1 MSCVY
6 RVCVFVSIVCLYLS
20 RVSKE
25 VSATQRLFW
34 LGGKIPSEKK
44 PNIMASSFNKTRLRR
59 RLAAVSFLSNISLD
73 GTYRD
78 TKFGGSGKSSQRSN
92 GNCITGSGGNG
103 SSGSGLYSDDDDD
116 QGNAIDEPPL
126 AESDGQ
132 HYRVNNSGH
141 QHRDSVS
148 SKENNVQ
155 RVRGRNNVH
164 VRAIGKSPD
173 RLSESSD
180 SDSVTK
186 GSFVSKVGSTPMRD
200 R

>member
-1 MSCVY
+1 
-6 RVCVFVSIVCLYLS
+6 
-20 RVSKE
+20 
-25 VSATQRLFW
+25 
-34 LGGKIPSEKK
+34 
-44 PNIMASSFNKTRLRR
+44 MASSFNKTRLRR

-73 GTYRD
+73 GTY

-103 SSGSGLYSDDDDD
+103 SSGSGLYSDDDD
-116 QGNAIDEPPL
+116 GNVIDEPPL
-126 AESDGQ
+126 ADSDGQ

-148 SKENNVQ
+148 SKENKVH

-186 GSFVSKVGSTPMRD
+186 GSVNKVGSTPMRD

>member
-1 MSCVY
+1 
-6 RVCVFVSIVCLYLS
+6 
-20 RVSKE
+20 
-25 VSATQRLFW
+25 
-34 LGGKIPSEKK
+34 
-44 PNIMASSFNKTRLRR
+44 MASLFNKTRLRR

-78 TKFGGSGKSSQRSN
+78 TKFGGSGKSY

-103 SSGSGLYSDDDDD
+103 SSGSGLYSDDDEDH
-116 QGNAIDEPPL
+116 GYAIDEPPL

-148 SKENNVQ
+148 SKENNVH

>member
-1 MSCVY
+1 MEK
-6 RVCVFVSIVCLYLS
+6 FHQ
-20 RVSKE
+20 KN
-25 VSATQRLFW
+25 Q
-34 LGGKIPSEKK
+34 KK
-44 PNIMASSFNKTRLRR
+44 PNMASAFNKTRLRR

-78 TKFGGSGKSSQRSN
+78 TKFGISGDGKSSQR
-92 GNCITGSGGNG
+92 GHCITGSGGNG

-116 QGNAIDEPPL
+116 HGNVIDEPPL
-126 AESDGQ
+126 ADSDGK
-132 HYRVNNSGH
+132 YRVNNSGH

-148 SKENNVQ
+148 TKENNVH

-164 VRAIGKSPD
+164 VRAIGSKSPD
-173 RLSESSD
+173 RLSDSD

-186 GSFVSKVGSTPMRD
+186 VFVNKLGSTPMRD